1 MVKPDMTGKIV
12 APVTSN
18 VKEGMM
24 TRSSGLIVERIGARG
39 SLGTPSIT
47 TGLTP
52 PLWSAT
58 IRGEPP
64 SRARMHEAVLAGGI
78 ARLVKSHP
86 ARLWQNGA
94 LTQLLNRRPERPLAG
109 ELTLECR
116 IWTATPQGDLDDA
129 LLLEVLE
136 RAAVI
141 ANARQIREK
150 HVFAALDR
158 DDPRLSVR
166 LVRCGGAP

>member
-1 MVKPDMTGKIV
+1 MTEKTV
-12 APVTSN
+12 APVTRF

-24 TRSSGLIVERIGARG
+24 VDSKGFIVERIGSRRG
-39 SLGTPSIT
+39 ADSLAQGATEAA
-47 TGLTP
+47 

-58 IRGEPP
+58 IRGEPTTR
-64 SRARMHEAVLAGGI
+64 SRMHEAVLAGGV

-86 ARLWQNGA
+86 ARLWQNSA
-94 LTQLLNRRPERPLAG
+94 LTQLMNRRPNRPLAV
-109 ELTLECR
+109 ELALECR
-116 IWTATPQGDLDDA
+116 IWAPGPRDDLDDA

-150 HVFAALDR
+150 HVFAAVDR
-158 DDPRLSVR
+158 DDPRLTVR
-166 LVRCGGAP
+166 LVRYGGAP

>member
-1 MVKPDMTGKIV
+1 MTGKTV
-12 APVTSN
+12 PPVTGF

-24 TRSSGLIVERIGARG
+24 VRNTGFIVERTAPRRTADTLTQVAGA
-39 SLGTPSIT
+39 TA
-47 TGLTP
+47 

-58 IRGEPP
+58 IRGEPTA
-64 SRARMHEAVLAGGI
+64 RARMHEAVLAGGV

-86 ARLWQNGA
+86 ARLWQNSA
-94 LTQLLNRRPERPLAG
+94 LTQLLNRRPQRPLSV
-109 ELTLECR
+109 ELALECR
-116 IWTATPQGDLDDA
+116 IWAASPRDDLDDA

-136 RAAVI
+136 RGAII

-158 DDPRLSVR
+158 DDPRLTVR
-166 LVRCGGAP
+166 LVRYGGAP